1 MKLFKTENFKKSQN
15 VDKTEK
21 NYLKLEKFGQAHDN
35 ICRWVNGSFYFTFYS
50 KVQEGDQIV
59 LESVKFPGQYLHSSY
74 PYKMDNFINYGSEIN
89 IGVERSGCTLVHFFR
104 PSQQTNCMLRVCRSF
119 YIFTISLA

>member
-1 MKLFKTENFKKSQN
+1 MATVPNGISVFEQCEHLHSILYHLFFIGLGLCQCERSLN
-15 VDKTEK
+15 V
-21 NYLKLEKFGQAHDN
+21 
-35 ICRWVNGSFYFTFYS
+35 SFYFTFSS

-104 PSQQTNCMLRVCRSF
+104 PSPQTNCMLRVCRSF
-119 YIFTISLA
+119 NILTVGLKT